1 MDFTLPKSVFAMA
14 VDYLSALNV
23 GSGLNVT
30 QIVDALVDAEK
41 VPQESRIQEQVEE
54 RNTSISSLGDV
65 KSDLNVFKSNL
76 DVYKGETGLITASSN
91 SDAVSIANNGKIA
104 VQPFTHSVTV
114 NNLAQSH
121 TLAFFGFSS
130 DTDAINADSVQ
141 IELGTWDRVGN
152 SFTANPSGT
161 AATITIDGTNNTL
174 QSFAD
179 AINAKNIGV
188 KANVVRI
195 DESSYALSVI
205 SPTGEAKQMRIT
217 AVSGGSQNG
226 SLSFTDA
233 AAHAGKEVTVGE
245 DADFTLDG
253 LSITRDTN
261 SIDDIVNGVTLEL
274 KKETSNAVAVSANY
288 EKATAL
294 KNLQDFVT
302 DLNFLINKLTELT
315 YRGSPS
321 GDDAGPLADDNLI
334 KGYLRSFKRM
344 TTTPISGFQEETL
357 YLSNFG
363 VMTELDGSVT
373 INETKFNEFFDAN
386 PDAYS
391 AITNT
396 RAISD
401 SNLVQAEITGTLW
414 KTGTYE
420 FDKSPTA
427 AVAEVQTSSGVAT
440 ASAVAEVQTSSGT
453 ATASAVAE
461 VQTSSGTTTASAHTI
476 GDVYSLTVGSTTL
489 NTAASNATTDYDTV
503 AKIAAALDAAA
514 IAAAANFSVA
524 ESGGELVVTYNTAQ
538 AQTDEAVSMSFTA
551 GTPGATFTPP
561 TFSVTTQGAAA
572 HTIGDVYS
580 LTVGSTTL
588 NTAAS
593 TATTDYDTVAK
604 IAAALD
610 TAATAASADFSVAE
624 SGGELV
630 ITYDTA
636 QTQADEAV
644 SMSFTAG
651 SAGAAFTP
659 PTFGVTTQ
667 GLDPGTAA
675 RLYKLDE
682 SGIRIG
688 AGDAMVFEGGKFKIT
703 SGDARGLA
711 LTMLGNGEDATI
723 FIGKSLMETI
733 QEFTENILVP
743 NNDIDIKIQGY
754 NDDITDFNQRITD
767 LNERMKSTRDRYTEQ
782 FTAMES
788 SVASFKKTGDLLTNF
803 MDSWRA
809 SLRG

>member
-1 MDFTLPKSVFAMA
+1 MA

-41 VPQESRIQEQVEE
+41 VPQEARIQEQLEE

-76 DVYKGETGLITASSN
+76 DVYKGETGLVTASSS
-91 SDAVSIANNGKIA
+91 SDTVNIKNNGKIA
-104 VQPFTHSVTV
+104 VQPFTHSITV

-130 DTDAINADSVQ
+130 DSDAINANSVQ
-141 IELGTWDRVGN
+141 IELGTWDRSGN
-152 SFTANPSGT
+152 SFTANPNGT
-161 AATITIDGTNNTL
+161 SATITIGPSNNTL

-179 AINAKNIGV
+179 AINAENIGV

-195 DESSYALSVI
+195 DESSYALSLI
-205 SPTGEAKQMRIT
+205 SPTGEAKQMRVT
-217 AVSGGSQNG
+217 ALSSGSPNG

-233 AAHAGKEVTVGE
+233 SAHASKEVSVGE

-261 SIDDIVNGVTLEL
+261 DIDDIVNGVTLEL
-274 KKETSNAVAVSANY
+274 KKETSNAIAVSANY

-302 DLNFLINKLTELT
+302 DLNFLITKLTDLT
-315 YRGSPS
+315 YRGSPG

-344 TTTPISGFQEETL
+344 TTTPISGFQEDTL

-401 SNLVQAEITGTLW
+401 SNLVQAEITGNLW

-420 FDKSPTA
+420 FDKNGPT
-427 AVAEVQTSSGVAT
+427 
-440 ASAVAEVQTSSGT
+440 SAQ
-453 ATASAVAE
+453 
-461 VQTSSGTTTASAHTI
+461 
-476 GDVYSLTVGSTTL
+476 
-489 NTAASNATTDYDTV
+489 
-503 AKIAAALDAAA
+503 
-514 IAAAANFSVA
+514 
-524 ESGGELVVTYNTAQ
+524 
-538 AQTDEAVSMSFTA
+538 
-551 GTPGATFTPP
+551 
-561 TFSVTTQGAAA
+561 
-572 HTIGDVYS
+572 
-580 LTVGSTTL
+580 
-588 NTAAS
+588 
-593 TATTDYDTVAK
+593 
-604 IAAALD
+604 
-610 TAATAASADFSVAE
+610 
-624 SGGELV
+624 
-630 ITYDTA
+630 
-636 QTQADEAV
+636 
-644 SMSFTAG
+644 
-651 SAGAAFTP
+651 
-659 PTFGVTTQ
+659 
-667 GLDPGTAA
+667 
-675 RLYKLDE
+675 LYKLDE
-682 SGIRIG
+682 SGNRIG
-688 AGDAMVFEGGKFKIT
+688 TGDAMVFEGGKFKIT

-711 LTMLGNGEDATI
+711 LTMLGNGEDAKI
-723 FIGKSLMETI
+723 FIGKSLMQTI
-733 QEFTENILVP
+733 QEFTENILIP
-743 NNDIDIKIQGY
+743 NNDIDTKIQGY
-754 NDDITDFNQRITD
+754 NDDITEFNERITD
-767 LNERMKSTRDRYTEQ
+767 LNERMQNQRDRYTEQ

-809 SLRG
+809 SLKG